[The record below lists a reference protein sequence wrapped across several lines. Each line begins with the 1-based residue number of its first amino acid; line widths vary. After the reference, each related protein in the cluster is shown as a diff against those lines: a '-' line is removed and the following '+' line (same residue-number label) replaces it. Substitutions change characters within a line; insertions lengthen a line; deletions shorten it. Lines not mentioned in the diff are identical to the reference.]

1 MNHSMYAAIFLIGN
15 ILFLLFC
22 SACGRAE
29 APEKIKDMDFT
40 VCDESRLPGE
50 LVEIIETKKS
60 APFRLSYTT
69 GSYMYIVIGYGEQNR
84 DNLSVAVGDLYLGED
99 GIYVNT
105 NLISDSQ
112 EMQEGVTTYPYIAI
126 KCEKY
131 DLPIIYLM
139 DRF

>member
-1 MNHSMYAAIFLIGN
+1 MNHSMYAAVFFVGN

-22 SACGRAE
+22 SACGQIE
-29 APEKIKDMDFT
+29 TPKKIKDLDFT

-50 LVEIIETKKS
+50 LVEIIEKKKA

-84 DNLSVAVGDLYLGED
+84 DNLSVTVGDLYLGEE
-99 GIYVNT
+99 GIYVDT
-105 NLISDSQ
+105 SLISDSQ
-112 EMQEGVTTYPYIAI
+112 QMQDGVTTYPYIAL

-131 DLPIIYLM
+131 DLPIIYVM
-139 DRF
+139 DQY